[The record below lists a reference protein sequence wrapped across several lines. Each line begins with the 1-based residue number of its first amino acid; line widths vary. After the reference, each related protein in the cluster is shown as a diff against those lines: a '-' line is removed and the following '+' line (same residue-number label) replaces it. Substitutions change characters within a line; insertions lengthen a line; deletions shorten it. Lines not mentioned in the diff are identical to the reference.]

1 MFIMIK
7 KGISGIKDKKRTGEK
22 ASLNILFGNVHTQ
35 AHTSTQKHKNGYT
48 HTLF

>member
-35 AHTSTQKHKNGYT
+35 AHKSTKMDT
-48 HTLF
+48 HIHCFS